1 MTKQVKHNKDTFDY
15 IVGAQ
20 DGSLV
25 ITKYLNEKVWNEYFK
40 EYSTKTEVLI
50 KASSARILAGAIE
63 FMNDHAIVG
72 DLWFSSSMDY
82 ASDCGFRR
90 N

>member
-40 EYSTKTEVLI
+40 EY
-50 KASSARILAGAIE
+50 
-63 FMNDHAIVG
+63 F
-72 DLWFSSSMDY
+72 F
-82 ASDCGFRR
+82 
-90 N
+90 